1 MDGTQWLVVIAG
13 IAAIGW
19 VNWYFF
25 LARRPSF
32 KAAAAA
38 GGVQE
43 IVVTVHGGYSP
54 SIIQVSKGK
63 PVRLIFDRQEISSC
77 SEEVVLGSFGIRKFL
92 PAFEKTAV
100 EFTPSQSGSFEFT
113 CGMSMLRGKIV
124 VE

>member
-1 MDGTQWLVVIAG
+1 MDGTQWLVLFAG
-13 IAAIGW
+13 VAAIGW

-32 KAAAAA
+32 KAASAA

-54 SIIQVSKGK
+54 STIQVSKGK
-63 PVRLIFDRQEISSC
+63 PVRLIFDRQEESGC

-113 CGMSMLRGKIV
+113 CGMSMPRGKIV

>member
-1 MDGTQWLVVIAG
+1 MDGTQWLVLFAG

-25 LARRPSF
+25 LARRPSL
-32 KAAAAA
+32 KAASVA

-54 SIIQVSKGK
+54 SAIHVSKDK
-63 PVRLIFDRQEISSC
+63 PVRLIFDRQETSGC
-77 SEEVVLGSFGIRKFL
+77 SEEVVLSSFGIRKFL

-100 EFTPSQSGSFEFT
+100 EFTPSQRGSFEFT
-113 CGMSMLRGKIV
+113 CGMSMLRGKIM